1 MRANQPTLDEQTAKL
16 KNAVGLISAALAF
29 GRNVRT
35 SAAPDGDEATAGDAD
50 GDGDGGKGEDTAND
64 TRQAT
69 GKTDDDNGD
78 KAGGGA
84 ASQQRSRR
92 KIGNMLK
99 AGQPSIVDT
108 CKYDCKPHST
118 ASIDTDW
125 RGGCLL
131 RRWEGQTVDGHPNGF
146 GMYFVSGN
154 VNGRFEGEV
163 RPSFTIPIPLPT
175 PY

>member
-1 MRANQPTLDEQTAKL
+1 M

-35 SAAPDGDEATAGDAD
+35 SAAPDGDEAAAAD

-64 TRQAT
+64 TRRQAT
-69 GKTDDDNGD
+69 GKTDDGDDDNGD

-118 ASIDTDW
+118 ASIDID
-125 RGGCLL
+125 
-131 RRWEGQTVDGHPNGF
+131 
-146 GMYFVSGN
+146 
-154 VNGRFEGEV
+154 
-163 RPSFTIPIPLPT
+163 
-175 PY
+175 